1 MSNSCEQLQKLLRK
15 KIYKELQNYKRELLR
30 GNNRMVMD
38 NAYAIVCMI
47 SIYEE
52 LQELIEQMNVETLKA
67 LIETP
72 DLLKFFYSGWLDVE
86 DSFNEEIRD
95 SIISQVPIA
104 REYARRVRKGYETI
118 SKYSK
123 TG

>member
-15 KIYKELQNYKRELLR
+15 KIYKELQDYKRELLR

-38 NAYAIVCMI
+38 NAYAIVCVI

>member
-15 KIYKELQNYKRELLR
+15 KIYKELQDYKRELLR
-30 GNNRMVMD
+30 GNNRMVLD

>member
-15 KIYKELQNYKRELLR
+15 KIYKELQDYKRELLR

>member
-1 MSNSCEQLQKLLRK
+1 MSNSCERLQKLLRK
-15 KIYKELQNYKRELLR
+15 KIYKELQDYKRELLH
-30 GNNRMVMD
+30 GSNRRVMD

-52 LQELIEQMNVETLKA
+52 LQELIEQMNLETLKA
-67 LIETP
+67 LTETP
-72 DLLKFFYSGWLDVE
+72 DLLKFFYSGWLDTE

-95 SIISQVPIA
+95 SIISQVSIA
-104 REYARRVRKGYETI
+104 REYARRVRTGYETFN
-118 SKYSK
+118 KHCK

>member
-1 MSNSCEQLQKLLRK
+1 MSNSCERLQKLLRK
-15 KIYKELQNYKRELLR
+15 KIYKELQDYKRELLR

-38 NAYAIVCMI
+38 NAYAIVCVI

>member
-15 KIYKELQNYKRELLR
+15 KIYKELQDYKRELLR

-52 LQELIEQMNVETLKA
+52 LQELIDQMNVETLKA

>member
-15 KIYKELQNYKRELLR
+15 KIYKELQDYKRELLR

-95 SIISQVPIA
+95 SIITQVPIA
-104 REYARRVRKGYETI
+104 REYARRVRTGYETI
-118 SKYSK
+118 SKHSK

>member
-1 MSNSCEQLQKLLRK
+1 MSSSCERLRK
-15 KIYKELQNYKRELLR
+15 TLRMKIYKEIQDYKRELLHGSNQR
-30 GNNRMVMD
+30 VMD

-52 LQELIEQMNVETLKA
+52 LQELIEQMNLETLKA

-72 DLLKFFYSGWLDVE
+72 DLLKFFYSGWLDIE

-95 SIISQVPIA
+95 SIISQVSIA
-104 REYARRVRKGYETI
+104 REYARRVRTGYETFN
-118 SKYSK
+118 KHCK